1 MALELTGKIIQIMP
15 ETSGVSK
22 AGKEWKKQEF
32 LIETIETYPKKVFLS
47 MMGDKTNEIKRF
59 PVGSTITASL
69 NIESREY
76 QGKWYTDVRAW
87 RITAGEGAPQTTGG
101 DQYRQQAAEAPQQA
115 YTPEPLPAA
124 SAADDDLPF

>member
-1 MALELTGKIIQIMP
+1 MSLELTGKIIQIMP

-32 LIETIETYPKKVFLS
+32 IIETFETYPKKVALS
-47 MMGDKTNEIKRF
+47 MMGDKTNDLKRF
-59 PVGSTITASL
+59 SVGSIITASL

-87 RITAGEGAPQTTGG
+87 KIGDGVESSQAPNNPPMQQNQMSRNSDPVTADPMSSEPEGT
-101 DQYRQQAAEAPQQA
+101 
-115 YTPEPLPAA
+115 
-124 SAADDDLPF
+124 DDLPF